1 MKLDKIYRYFSF
13 FNFLLIFL
21 KKSDSKLK
29 IEELV
34 RANTELESRILVL
47 KISHQKL
54 SSENHNKDQFLATV
68 AHEMRNQV
76 GLIVSISDFMK
87 SVPRSK
93 FQDSEY
99 LEFTSDIYNVAREVM
114 EFVNDL
120 MDVNQS
126 ESGKFSIKMDEEID
140 IINIIKRSI
149 KLNYGLSSKRNI
161 QIQFN
166 NQIKVSNINL
176 DQRRMKQILAN
187 LISNALKYSKED
199 SIVTIDAKEETI
211 DNNSLDSKKQ
221 IIISVKDQG
230 IGMSE
235 NDIKMALSGEG
246 TKIVKSSLGKDI
258 DSHGIG
264 LPLVK
269 QLVEMQ
275 KGEMEIES
283 QINQGTEIKIK
294 FQYLM

>member
-1 MKLDKIYRYFSF
+1 MLTRICNSP
-13 FNFLLIFL
+13 FLFL
-21 KKSDSKLK
+21 KKCRKNTKSVNINNAIQINKELQSLEQNLSKK
-29 IEELV
+29 I
-34 RANTELESRILVL
+34 A
-47 KISHQKL
+47 
-54 SSENHNKDQFLATV
+54 NKDQFIARI
-68 AHEMRNQV
+68 AHELRNQISP
-76 GLIVSISDFMK
+76 IVYISQFMK
-87 SVPRSK
+87 SEPRDKISN
-93 FQDSEY
+93 SEY
-99 LEFTSDIYNVAREVM
+99 NELVYDINSIASEMMEFT
-114 EFVNDL
+114 NDL

-140 IINIIKRSI
+140 IIHIIKRSI
-149 KLNYGLSSKRNI
+149 KLNYGLSSKRKI

-166 NQIKVSNINL
+166 NQIKVSNIKL

-199 SIVTIDAKEETI
+199 SIVTIDAKEEEI
-211 DNNSLDSKKQ
+211 DNNSLASKKQ

-246 TKIVKSSLGKDI
+246 TKIVKSSLGKNI

-283 QINQGTEIKIK
+283 QINHGTEIKLK